1 MSASKPRLKFSLSL
15 VAVIALMAVVVGVVA
30 GRTSSDSSAS
40 TGGGSGGAPAGKKVD
55 VIIKAPDSS
64 FWQTMLA
71 GARKAGSD
79 YGVKVGL
86 FGPTS
91 ETDVNEQVQLVE
103 NSISR
108 GADAIVLAP
117 NSSDAL
123 NSAIKRARAAGT
135 KVILAD
141 TAVTNPAEGFIG
153 TDNVKAGQQAGARMC
168 QLVKQQ
174 GKSSGVV
181 MIESS
186 VAGIQT
192 LKDRDAGF
200 RRGLAAGCP
209 QVQAASPR
217 FNNNDINTAA
227 SQVND
232 VVTANSNL
240 IGIFADNNTSG
251 TGAARAIKDNKA
263 AQRIP
268 VVAFDTDPQEN
279 AALKDGSIDAL
290 VVQNPYFFG
299 YQGVVEAGMAA
310 VKTLPPLNLD
320 PGAVVADKS
329 NMGTPSVQPLLK
341 PPTAKAQG
349 SPWAPRPRRASRR
362 SKCRHRSSRF
372 ATPRRPTGRSR
383 RSPESRSSFA
393 P

>member
-1 MSASKPRLKFSLSL
+1 MASSNSHWNSNFLTR
-15 VAVIALMAVVVGVVA
+15 
-30 GRTSSDSSAS
+30 
-40 TGGGSGGAPAGKKVD
+40 
-55 VIIKAPDSS
+55 KAPLS
-64 FWQTMLA
+64 TVPA
-71 GARKAGSD
+71 
-79 YGVKVGL
+79 
-86 FGPTS
+86 
-91 ETDVNEQVQLVE
+91 VE
-103 NSISR
+103 RSISR

-141 TAVTNPAEGFIG
+141 TSVTTPAEGFIG
-153 TDNVKAGQQAGARMC
+153 TDNVKAGEQAGERMC
-168 QLVKQQ
+168 QLVKQA
-174 GKSSGVV
+174 GKTSGQV

-209 QVQAASPR
+209 QVNVASPR
-217 FNNNDINTAA
+217 FNNNDINTA
-227 SQVND
+227 
-232 VVTANSNL
+232 
-240 IGIFADNNTSG
+240 G

-263 AQRIP
+263 ADRLP

-279 AALKDGSIDAL
+279 AALKDGSTDAL

-310 VKTLPPLNLD
+310 VKTLPPLKLD

-329 NMGTPSVQPLLK
+329 NMGSPTVSPLLN

-349 SPWAPRPRRASRR
+349 
-362 SKCRHRSSRF
+362 
-372 ATPRRPTGRSR
+372 
-383 RSPESRSSFA
+383 
-393 P
+393 

>member
-1 MSASKPRLKFSLSL
+1 MGHGNANSLTLRRTARTLADIEKTFSQVTTQLGKGVEREMSSSKPILKFSLSL
-15 VAVIALMAVVVGVVA
+15 VAVIALMAIVVGVVA
-30 GRTSSDSSAS
+30 GRATGSSSSS
-40 TGGGSGGAPAGKKVD
+40 SGGGDGGAAAGKKVD
-55 VIIKAPDSS
+55 VIIKASDSS

-71 GARKAGSD
+71 GARKAGGD
-79 YGVKVGL
+79 YGLKVGL

-117 NSSDAL
+117 NSSNAL
-123 NSAIKRARAAGT
+123 NSAIKRARSAGI
-135 KVILAD
+135 KIVLAD
-141 TAVTNPAEGFIG
+141 TAVTTPAEGFIG
-153 TDNVKAGQQAGARMC
+153 TDNVKAGQQAGERMC
-168 QLVKQQ
+168 RLVKQQ

-192 LKDRDAGF
+192 LKDRDNGF
-200 RRGLAAGCP
+200 RQGLAAGCP
-209 QVQAASPR
+209 QVKVASPR

-232 VVTANSNL
+232 VVTANPGL

-263 AQRIP
+263 AQRLP

-320 PGAVVADKS
+320 PGAVVADKA
-329 NMGTPSVQPLLK
+329 NMTTPAVQPLLN

-349 SPWAPRPRRASRR
+349 
-362 SKCRHRSSRF
+362 
-372 ATPRRPTGRSR
+372 
-383 RSPESRSSFA
+383 
-393 P
+393 